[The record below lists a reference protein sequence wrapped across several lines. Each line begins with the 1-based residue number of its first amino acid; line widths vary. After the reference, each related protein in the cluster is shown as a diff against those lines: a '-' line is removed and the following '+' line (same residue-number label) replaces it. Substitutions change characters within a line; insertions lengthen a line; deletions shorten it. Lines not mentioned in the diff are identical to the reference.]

1 MAVYGEEK
9 RFEHMKVLAKE
20 IEVDGVPVVPGD
32 PIPATQ
38 ITVATF
44 TTAGETEISGNLQEV
59 LEAIAD
65 LADPA
70 A

>member
-1 MAVYGEEK
+1 MGVFGTESSLKDMKLEVKELVVGGKAVT
-9 RFEHMKVLAKE
+9 
-20 IEVDGVPVVPGD
+20 GD
-32 PIPATQ
+32 AIAASD

-44 TTAGETEISGNLQEV
+44 TTAGSTEISGNLQEV

-70 A
+70 G